1 MIVLG
6 GDETGK
12 LSKLLRIG
20 DHMRRTAIVFFLI
33 VVLLCASCAVKNRK
47 YRLDEDD
54 DVIGLTGP
62 EVQSDLQALTERVN
76 GLWTELSD
84 QKLTAYSTKQK
95 ISNYFENEK
104 DLTEFIAIY
113 ASIFR
118 DLDFHR
124 EIVKSYKV
132 KSIKIEPNGV
142 LALVEI
148 SIKGTIY
155 FVWQGRLR
163 EVQKWQKSEG
173 KWYIKP
179 QAY

>member
-1 MIVLG
+1 MKRSVIVL
-6 GDETGK
+6 
-12 LSKLLRIG
+12 
-20 DHMRRTAIVFFLI
+20 FLI
-33 VVLLCASCAVKNRK
+33 VVLVSTSCAVKNRK
-47 YRLDEDD
+47 YRLGEDD
-54 DVIGLTGP
+54 DVIALAGP
-62 EVQSDLQALTERVN
+62 EVQADQKALTDRVN
-76 GLWTELSD
+76 GLWTELKN

-95 ISNYFENEK
+95 ISGYFINEK

-142 LALVEI
+142 IALAEI

-155 FVWQGRLR
+155 LLWQGRLR
-163 EVQKWQKSEG
+163 EVQKWQK
-173 KWYIKP
+173 
-179 QAY
+179 